1 MTDSRPSDAFT
12 RSSAPDDRLDP
23 GQPLPPPDAATPV
36 DPAATPPKKRSS
48 ATREIIETLILAL
61 VIFVLVRSVVLNF
74 KVDGHSMDY
83 SFDNGEMLL
92 VNRNAYFNLG
102 TSKITG
108 WLPFWNDD
116 DYLFH
121 GPRRGD
127 VIVFNP
133 PIANND
139 KPFIKRVI
147 GLPGDTVETRN
158 GTVYVNGVA
167 LDEPYI
173 SDRPSLCNN
182 GTSDCAPVTVPEGQI
197 FVMGDNR
204 TNSEDSRYFGTVPI
218 KNVIGKAWITYWP
231 KDDIGVVPHY
241 SYDNVP
247 APSEA
252 ATPEP

>member
-1 MTDSRPSDAFT
+1 MSDSRSTDPRETSSSSSPSTAYGFDSPA
-12 RSSAPDDRLDP
+12 SDP
-23 GQPLPPPDAATPV
+23 TTDGTV
-36 DPAATPPKKRSS
+36 DPTPPKKRGS

-92 VNRNAYFNLG
+92 VNRNSYFDLG

-108 WLPFWNDD
+108 WLPFWDD
-116 DYLFH
+116 NDYLFG
-121 GPRRGD
+121 GPQRGD
-127 VIVFNP
+127 VVVFNP
-133 PIANND
+133 PLENND

-158 GTVYVNGVA
+158 GKVFVNGVQ

-173 SDRPSLCNN
+173 SDRVTLCNN
-182 GTSDCAPVTVPEGQI
+182 GSKDCAPVVVPEGNI

-204 TNSEDSRYFGTVPI
+204 TNSEDSRYFGPVPI

-241 SYDNVP
+241 DYPDVP
-247 APSEA
+247 E
-252 ATPEP
+252 ATPAS

>member
-1 MTDSRPSDAFT
+1 MPP
-12 RSSAPDDRLDP
+12 AP
-23 GQPLPPPDAATPV
+23 GAPLPPADATAPEPTATV
-36 DPAATPPKKRSS
+36 TAPPEKKRSS

-61 VIFVLVRSVVLNF
+61 VIFVLVRAVVLNF

-108 WLPFWNDD
+108 WLPFWDD
-116 DYLFH
+116 NDYLFS
-121 GPRRGD
+121 GPQRGD

-182 GTSDCAPVTVPEGQI
+182 GSSDCAPVTVPAGQI

-204 TNSEDSRYFGTVPI
+204 TNSEDSRYFGTVPV

-241 SYDNVP
+241 EYDNVP
-247 APSEA
+247 AP
-252 ATPEP
+252 ATTPAP